1 MLKSDAIKSQFIA
14 IKERKVEMGYFRD
27 EHWIIEGDARKLEKL
42 RNEIIDEINKEF
54 SEEPDILDYSNYVSP
69 VLYGLANSY
78 SCLFI
83 PADGSKE
90 GWSTSNVMDEVREKT
105 LKKIIFYNAKS
116 KDGKLRV
123 LRIIVDEYK
132 EEPEAEWITR

>member
-1 MLKSDAIKSQFIA
+1 
-14 IKERKVEMGYFRD
+14 MGYFRD

-90 GWSTSNVMDEVREKT
+90 GWSTSNVMDEVREKI